1 VDLGWIAIQDVLEGS
16 SSSTS
21 RAPLN
26 DKQTMAS
33 TAEDLVH
40 WYRQALDGAF
50 FQKPETLVEFK
61 RIQAMGDALVK
72 VVPPETV
79 AYGKGG
85 SIDWDDFHC
94 ICIAG
99 QMIVAGVPI
108 TFCATI
114 NWTGPLMACPTGR
127 SFNASVTEILREAVQ
142 AVG

>member
-1 VDLGWIAIQDVLEGS
+1 MDRFAKLPVLKGS
-16 SSSTS
+16 SSSKS

-40 WYRQALDGAF
+40 WYRQAPDGAF

-99 QMIVAGVPI
+99 QMIVAAFRSRSARRSI
-108 TFCATI
+108 
-114 NWTGPLMACPTGR
+114 GPVRLMACSRWGGVSTP
-127 SFNASVTEILREAVQ
+127 A
-142 AVG
+142 